1 MPSKRSAPWTTRP
14 DFSNRSVLIIEDDP
28 DSREFLREVLT
39 SCRATVLETDNV
51 ATAKDCVSN
60 SKFDLIVTDL
70 ALPGEHGA
78 AFLKWLRKQPRE
90 KGGDT
95 LAIAV
100 TAFYEDYPP
109 ANVTGWAAYLQ
120 KPVDPELFV
129 RTVADLLKIPIPNA

>member
-1 MPSKRSAPWTTRP
+1 VPSKRSAPWTTRP
-14 DFSNRSVLIIEDDP
+14 DLSNRNILIIEDDP

-39 SCRATVLETDNV
+39 SCRATVLDTDNV

-70 ALPGEHGA
+70 SLPGEDGA
-78 AFLKWLRKQPRE
+78 AFLKWLRRQPPE
-90 KGGDT
+90 KGGAT

-109 ANVTGWAAYLQ
+109 ASVSGWAAYLQ

-129 RTVADLLKIPIPNA
+129 RTVADLLKIPVPDA